1 MYMFAKLLPQEQRK
15 EKISI
20 FSQQF
25 QNAFFRFQIK
35 RPFQMTSSFKGNN
48 SLYFDSLFFLP
59 PFLQPLSLSIFNLSL
74 PTRTSRDSQP
84 GPLRF
89 SFLKSCPTSPHQQHF
104 FPFLGLGSRNRVLFL
119 PWPHSSL
126 FRILLPGRFVS
137 GGTGFTLPSWLCL
150 LPRVQRRF
158 SYLTADLLQLISAFH
173 WTQQPGSR
181 KALQNGN

>member
-1 MYMFAKLLPQEQRK
+1 MYMFAKLPQEQRK

-35 RPFQMTSSFKGNN
+35 RPYRMTSSFKGNN

-59 PFLQPLSLSIFNLSL
+59 PFLQPLSLCIFNLSL
-74 PTRTSRDSQP
+74 PTRISRDSHP
-84 GPLRF
+84 GPLPF

-104 FPFLGLGSRNRVLFL
+104 PLLGLGSRNQVLLL
-119 PWPHSSL
+119 PGLHSSL
-126 FRILLPGRFVS
+126 FRTLLPGRLVS

-150 LPRVQRRF
+150 LPGVQRRF
-158 SYLTADLLQLISAFH
+158 NDLTADLLQLISAFS
-173 WTQQPGSR
+173 WTEQPGSR